1 MIKKSVKKIIAAL
14 IGIIVVFS
22 NNFFGEIARKVGAGV
37 VEIFQSTNKE
47 TEESSINHNYLVS
60 SDISNSDELN
70 MYEYNLMIDKLT
82 EDEVGEKTTYNI
94 YAGAFIWDEQNDVE
108 VERNINLKKASKER
122 ERIEL
127 KIKEKEDLY
136 YEIGKRYIEQVG
148 KENYQITIKELENI
162 KKTRICIFEGID
174 GGVVSINSV
183 TELKE
188 KLKEKMGIDV
198 NIVAYN
204 TEIDNELKNIKKL
217 IYDKKYKIALDG
229 LLKLRQ
235 YYYEYG
241 DNFSDYDEIIIRM
254 ILTNDKL
261 KELYTIYND
270 NNLKFFDEKDEKYKY
285 IKVV

>member
-1 MIKKSVKKIIAAL
+1 
-14 IGIIVVFS
+14 
-22 NNFFGEIARKVGAGV
+22 
-37 VEIFQSTNKE
+37 
-47 TEESSINHNYLVS
+47 
-60 SDISNSDELN
+60 
-70 MYEYNLMIDKLT
+70 
-82 EDEVGEKTTYNI
+82 
-94 YAGAFIWDEQNDVE
+94 
-108 VERNINLKKASKER
+108 
-122 ERIEL
+122 
-127 KIKEKEDLY
+127 
-136 YEIGKRYIEQVG
+136 
-148 KENYQITIKELENI
+148 
-162 KKTRICIFEGID
+162 
-174 GGVVSINSV
+174 
-183 TELKE
+183 
-188 KLKEKMGIDV
+188 MGIDV

>member
-1 MIKKSVKKIIAAL
+1 
-14 IGIIVVFS
+14 
-22 NNFFGEIARKVGAGV
+22 
-37 VEIFQSTNKE
+37 
-47 TEESSINHNYLVS
+47 
-60 SDISNSDELN
+60 
-70 MYEYNLMIDKLT
+70 MIDKLT

-94 YAGAFIWDEQNDVE
+94 YAGAFIWDEQNDAE
-108 VERNINLKKASKER
+108 VERSINLEKASKER

-148 KENYQITIKELENI
+148 KENYQITIRELENI

-235 YYYEYG
+235 YYYEDG
-241 DNFSDYDEIIIRM
+241 NSFSDYDEIIIRM

-261 KELYTIYND
+261 I
-270 NNLKFFDEKDEKYKY
+270 
-285 IKVV
+285 